1 MVLCMV
7 AIAFISYQLGLKAQ
21 QTTDIEPIT
30 VEDGAQIFTAQL
42 ASQVVP
48 GGGATPT
55 TQAPRDSRVVASKSS
70 SSKKYHYS
78 WCSGASRIKE
88 ENKLWFDNELAAQSA
103 GYSLADNCR

>member
-21 QTTDIEPIT
+21 QNGALEPIT

-42 ASQVVP
+42 ASQVGIEGNKTSAP
-48 GGGATPT
+48 
-55 TQAPRDSRVVASKSS
+55 QAPRDARVVASKSS
-70 SSKKYHYS
+70 SSKKYHYT

-103 GYSLADNCR
+103 GYSLADNCK